1 MKTLA
6 PLQQIKLVY
15 GLRDEHPMLSTCT
28 DDGEAL
34 MGMDAP
40 QLMPAGSM
48 VQHQSGTRP
57 ATIVESLMF
66 RDLY

>member
-15 GLRDEHPMLSTCT
+15 GLRDEHPILATCT

-34 MGMDAP
+34 M
-40 QLMPAGSM
+40 
-48 VQHQSGTRP
+48 
-57 ATIVESLMF
+57 F

>member
-15 GLRDEHPMLSTCT
+15 GT